1 MNRSLAGRQ
10 ASKREEKSE
19 NVRAERWLETAPFIL
34 EMGLRGQVTQ
44 SRLTLQD
51 LTGERAQE
59 WGSWGRRSWVLWAAG
74 AVALIFEASESQR
87 FLPLA

>member
-1 MNRSLAGRQ
+1 MENCPIHLRNGAQR
-10 ASKREEKSE
+10 ASDSVE
-19 NVRAERWLETAPFIL
+19 V
-34 EMGLRGQVTQ
+34 
-44 SRLTLQD
+44 TLQD